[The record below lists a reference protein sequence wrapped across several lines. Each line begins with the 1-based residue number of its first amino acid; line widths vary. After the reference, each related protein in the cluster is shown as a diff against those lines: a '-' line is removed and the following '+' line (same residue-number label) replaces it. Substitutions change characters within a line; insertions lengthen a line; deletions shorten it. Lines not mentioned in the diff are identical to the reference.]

1 MIAPRVEF
9 RTIKVDELQCM
20 FAIINKIK
28 LASVISMVEHW
39 RTMSTRTGKIEII
52 ALVIQIATYIRLLVG
67 AQVT

>member
-1 MIAPRVEF
+1 
-9 RTIKVDELQCM
+9 M

-39 RTMSTRTGKIEII
+39 RTMSTRTGKIEIT